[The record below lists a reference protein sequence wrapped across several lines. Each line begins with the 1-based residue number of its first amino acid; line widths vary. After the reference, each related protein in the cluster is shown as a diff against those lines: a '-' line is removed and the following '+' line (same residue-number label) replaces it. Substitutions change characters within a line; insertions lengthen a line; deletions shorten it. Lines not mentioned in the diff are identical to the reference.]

1 MGRYGYRRKPE
12 PVEKVENLSLP
23 EKGVR
28 VHGKENGK
36 NLAVREAIQSR
47 RVLPIET
54 AAVSLRNIF
63 QKNIHFFL
71 RLRLFVTCLSPRLD
85 IVCIRQDD
93 DRSLQMLKG
102 IYWLFVI

>member
-12 PVEKVENLSLP
+12 KEKVENMSLP
-23 EKGVR
+23 KKGVR
-28 VHGKENGK
+28 VQGTENGK
-36 NLAVREAIQSR
+36 QLAVREAIQSR
-47 RVLPIET
+47 RVLSIET

-71 RLRLFVTCLSPRLD
+71 KLRLFVTCLSPRLD